1 MSSTIVRPVLG
12 ATAFAAALLLT
23 AVAGVPG
30 NATAV
35 SPSADLAPVTTAH
48 SHSRFATAGRLTLQ
62 PAISQPGRRP
72 AAANRSTQ
80 VLAEFPSARKGQ
92 RVALQRDI
100 GGGTWETISRTRLQR
115 TRSAIFALPRDR
127 ALYRAVTMSD
137 SGSPRVATNTV
148 RGRKFKVLFKDD
160 FSGSQVDY
168 AKWSDQETL
177 APAYMRT
184 CSQLSSSARTVSDGV
199 LHMGVAYDSTR
210 AGQTCEWQLNG
221 NSGSHPYMLNTQLY
235 TAGKFDF
242 TYGYAAVRMKMHR
255 AKGMHAS
262 FWLQPANWYTPG
274 DPSAGTEIDAV
285 EYFGASKAGS
295 TIGSF
300 VHYYGAGGEHYKRG
314 GLYPRANSLL
324 PATHEWWNA
333 FHVFSVEW
341 TPEAYVFRVDGREFH
356 REMQIVSKAPEYL
369 LLSMLT
375 SDYNLAK
382 LTPEGIGQTAAVDWV
397 RVWAR

>member
-1 MSSTIVRPVLG
+1 VSSTIVRPVLG

-30 NATAV
+30 NATSV
-35 SPSADLAPVTTAH
+35 SPSADLARGPAAH
-48 SHSRFATAGRLTLQ
+48 SASRVATAGRLTLQ

-72 AAANRSTQ
+72 AAASRRTQ

-92 RVALQRDI
+92 RVALQRDA
-100 GGGTWETISRTRLQR
+100 GGTWETISRTRLPR
-115 TRSAIFALPRDR
+115 TRSAVFALPRGR
-127 ALYRAVTMSD
+127 ARYRAVTLSD
-137 SGSPRVATNTV
+137 SGLPRAATNTV
-148 RGRKFKVLFKDD
+148 RGRKFEVLFQDD

-168 AKWSDQETL
+168 TKWSDQETL
-177 APAYMRT
+177 APAYMRA
-184 CSQLSSSARTVSDGV
+184 CSRLSPLARTVSDGV

-221 NSGSHPYMLNTQLY
+221 SSGSHPYMLNTQLY
-235 TAGKFDF
+235 SAGKFDF
-242 TYGYAAVRMKMHR
+242 TYGYAAVRMKTHR
-255 AKGMHAS
+255 AKGMHAC
-262 FWLQPANWYTPG
+262 FWLQPSNWYTPG
-274 DPSAGTEIDAV
+274 NPSAGTEIDAV

-300 VHYYGAGGEHYKRG
+300 VHYYGADGEHYKRG
-314 GLYPRANSLL
+314 GLYPRANALL
-324 PATHEWWNA
+324 PAKHEWWNS

-341 TPEAYVFRVDGREFH
+341 TPQAYVFRVDGREFH
-356 REMQIVSKAPEYL
+356 REQQIVSKAPEYL

-382 LTPEGIGQTAAVDWV
+382 LTPEGMGQTAAVDWV

>member
-1 MSSTIVRPVLG
+1 MSSTLVRPVLG

-35 SPSADLAPVTTAH
+35 TPSADLAPVTTAY
-48 SHSRFATAGRLTLQ
+48 STSRPAAAGRLTVR

-72 AAANRSTQ
+72 AAASRSTQ

-92 RVALQRDI
+92 RVALQRNTV
-100 GGGTWETISRTRLQR
+100 GTWKTIARTRLHR
-115 TRSAIFALPRDR
+115 TRSAVFALPRGR
-127 ALYRAVTMSD
+127 GRYRAVTL
-137 SGSPRVATNTV
+137 SGSGSTRVTTNTV
-148 RGRKFKVLFKDD
+148 RGRRFTVLFKDD
-160 FSGSQVDY
+160 FSGAQVDH

-177 APAYMRT
+177 APAYMRA
-184 CSQLSSSARTVSDGV
+184 CSQLSPLARTVSDGV
-199 LHMGVAYDSTR
+199 LHMGVAYDSAR
-210 AGQTCEWQLNG
+210 AGQACEWQLNG

-235 TAGKFDF
+235 TRGKFDF

-255 AKGMHAS
+255 SKGMHAS
-262 FWLQPANWYTPG
+262 FWLQPTNWYTPG
-274 DPSAGTEIDAV
+274 DPTAGTEIDAV

-300 VHYYGAGGEHYKRG
+300 VHYYGADGEHYKRG
-314 GLYPRANSLL
+314 GLYPRANTLM

-341 TPEAYVFRVDGREFH
+341 TPTAYVFRVDGREFH
-356 REMQIVSKAPEYL
+356 RETQAVSKAPEYL